1 MAEHNPEHRSCD
13 GEPHPPS
20 PDGVQSLGADQTMS
34 TTIKGVS
41 SMATRVILGEL
52 TGRYAQ
58 AAGIAAD
65 IAAMGGVEAARLV
78 REGEVTDIVILA
90 SKPMAELE
98 AEGHI
103 AAGSIRPFA
112 RSGMAV
118 AVPAG
123 AAHPDISS
131 ADALRAAVSTAG
143 KVGYSTGP
151 SGDHLLKLCESWG
164 LLPAMADRMIKAPPG
179 VPVARLVT
187 QGDVDLGF
195 QQLSELLNAPGIE
208 IVGPLPPEVQATTV
222 FAAGVCSRS
231 GQPEPT
237 AALIAY
243 LTSPDTADVK
253 RTHGMDPA

>member
-1 MAEHNPEHRSCD
+1 
-13 GEPHPPS
+13 
-20 PDGVQSLGADQTMS
+20 MS
-34 TTIKGVS
+34 TTITGVS
-41 SMATRVILGEL
+41 SMATRLILGDLSRQYEKASGL
-52 TGRYAQ
+52 GV
-58 AAGIAAD
+58 D

-78 REGEVTDIVILA
+78 REGEAVDIVILA

-103 AAGSIRPFA
+103 LAGSIRPFA

-131 ADALRAAVSTAG
+131 EDAMRAAISAAG

-151 SGDHLLKLCESWG
+151 SGDHLLKLCERWG

-179 VPVARLVT
+179 VPVARLVAE
-187 QGDVDLGF
+187 GEVDLGF

-208 IVGPLPPEVQATTV
+208 IVGPLPPQIQATTI

-231 GQPEPT
+231 QRPEDT

-243 LTSPDTADVK
+243 LTSPDAEGPK
-253 RTHGMDPA
+253 RAHGMDPA